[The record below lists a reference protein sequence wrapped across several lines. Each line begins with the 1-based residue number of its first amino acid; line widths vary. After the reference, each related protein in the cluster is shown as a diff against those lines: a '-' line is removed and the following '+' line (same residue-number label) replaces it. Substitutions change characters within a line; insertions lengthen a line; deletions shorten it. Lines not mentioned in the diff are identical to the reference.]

1 MRYIWKRSR
10 IPRIRNPFILYSD
23 EGRWTSDDYISQKT
37 RFLLNNKQVVDPIL
51 VAIEFA
57 KPGDTLVPIAPSANI
72 LNIGKA
78 LVADK
83 DIEVKI
89 IGFLS

>member
-1 MRYIWKRSR
+1 M
-10 IPRIRNPFILYSD
+10 
-23 EGRWTSDDYISQKT
+23 
-37 RFLLNNKQVVDPIL
+37 DPIL

-89 IGFLS
+89 VGFLS

>member
-1 MRYIWKRSR
+1 M
-10 IPRIRNPFILYSD
+10 
-23 EGRWTSDDYISQKT
+23 
-37 RFLLNNKQVVDPIL
+37 DPIL
-51 VAIEFA
+51 VVIEFA

-72 LNIGKA
+72 VNIGKA